1 MKFFEFPAAELDFF
15 SQAGHLEGRQLSL
28 EILGRAGVFVVR
40 GLLPAPRAAS
50 YLQAYEVALTEGS
63 AKARQN
69 HLTEVSFELDTPL
82 AKVLFEPEFA
92 ALAAQI
98 FECGAGLHSIR
109 VVRKDE
115 NNREPVFVHQ
125 DSPYCLGFFDRY
137 SAFLALSPCGAQNGG
152 LFVYPGTHYLG
163 YLGDA
168 GAIHGDLTSQLYRF
182 TPELAPGDCLLMHS
196 AIWHGSSRHE
206 CSVPR
211 VMYDIQIQPVLDPSS
226 MISLGE
232 QPLSKW
238 RLRLENKEIF
248 STSRVQR
255 GTTVSK

>member
-196 AIWHGSSRHE
+196 AIWHGSSAMSAACPE
-206 CSVPR
+206 
-211 VMYDIQIQPVLDPSS
+211 
-226 MISLGE
+226 
-232 QPLSKW
+232 
-238 RLRLENKEIF
+238 
-248 STSRVQR
+248 
-255 GTTVSK
+255 

>member
-1 MKFFEFPAAELDFF
+1 MKFFEFPAEELAFF
-15 SQAGHLEGRQLSL
+15 SQPGQLEGSRLSL
-28 EILGRAGVFVVR
+28 EVLDRAGVFVVQ
-40 GLLPAPRAAS
+40 GLLPAPRAAT
-50 YLQAYEVALTEGS
+50 YLEAYEAALTKGS

-69 HLTEVSFELDTPL
+69 HLTEVSFELDNPL

-98 FECGAGLHSIR
+98 FEHGAGLHNIR

-125 DSPYCLGFFDRY
+125 DSPYCLGFFERY
-137 SAFLALSPCGAQNGG
+137 SAFLALTPCGTQNGG
-152 LFVYPGTHYLG
+152 LFVHPGTHHLG

-168 GAIHGDLTSQLYRF
+168 GEIHTDLTSQLYRF
-182 TPELAPGDCLLMHS
+182 MPELGPGDCLLMHS
-196 AIWHGSSRHE
+196 AIWHGSTRHE
-206 CSVPR
+206 TSVPR
-211 VMYDIQIQPVLDPSS
+211 VMYDIQIQPVVDPSS
-226 MISLGE
+226 IMSLCE
-232 QPLSKW
+232 RPLSKW

-248 STSRVQR
+248 STSRIQR